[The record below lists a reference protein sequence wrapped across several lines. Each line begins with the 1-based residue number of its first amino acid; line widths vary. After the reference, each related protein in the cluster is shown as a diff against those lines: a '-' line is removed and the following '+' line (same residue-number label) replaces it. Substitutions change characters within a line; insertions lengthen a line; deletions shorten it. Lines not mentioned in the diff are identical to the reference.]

1 MMLPIQLRMARAAL
15 GWTLKEL
22 GERAGVNMNT
32 IARYEAGSE
41 ILTGTMQR
49 LQDALRSEGVVFVDE
64 EADFQPTIRIRKQ
77 LPSEPELRGDK
88 SVVPLQRSRRR
99 QRKLR
104 TPKDRR

>member
-64 EADFQPTIRIRKQ
+64 DADFQPTIRIRKG
-77 LPSEPELRGDK
+77 LPLEFREDDK
-88 SVVPLQRSRRR
+88 FTFPPRRSKRR

-104 TPKDRR
+104 TPKDKR

>member
-32 IARYEAGSE
+32 IARYEGGSE

-64 EADFQPTIRIRKQ
+64 DADFKPTIRIRKG
-77 LPSEPELRGDK
+77 LPLELREADK
-88 SVVPLQRSRRR
+88 FTFPLRSKRR

-104 TPKDRR
+104 TPKEST